1 VPTIIRVLLV
11 EDHRMMTE
19 GLVLMLNRQP
29 DIEVVGQTASAT
41 QCREFLAGGGKGG
54 FDISLVD
61 LYLTDGE
68 GIDLIEELREAC
80 PQAPVVVLTSSV
92 DPEDHQR
99 VMEAG
104 AEAVLSKAADYEEL
118 FSSVRRLCGSRAN

>member
-1 VPTIIRVLLV
+1 
-11 EDHRMMTE
+11 MMTE

-29 DIEVVGQTASAT
+29 DIEVVGQTASAIE
-41 QCREFLAGGGKGG
+41 CRDFLAGSGKGG

-68 GIDLIEELREAC
+68 GIDLIEELGDAC
-80 PQAPVVVLTSSV
+80 PQAPVVVLTASV
-92 DPEDHQR
+92 DPEDHHR
-99 VMEAG
+99 AMEAG

-118 FSSVRRLCGSRAN
+118 FSSVRGLSSARAN